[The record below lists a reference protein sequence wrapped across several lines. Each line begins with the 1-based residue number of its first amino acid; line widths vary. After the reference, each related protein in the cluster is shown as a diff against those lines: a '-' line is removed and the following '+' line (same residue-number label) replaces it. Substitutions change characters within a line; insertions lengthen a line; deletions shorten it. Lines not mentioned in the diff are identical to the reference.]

1 MEYTLNIEKHILKT
15 IKIIVPDNIDNLE
28 KQLDYVEEQLEKYIQ
43 DDNDLNLS
51 IKDLG
56 YKVTSTLAQY
66 ESKDISTNWFTPDM
80 K

>member
-28 KQLDYVEEQLEKYIQ
+28 KRLDYVEEQLEKYIQ

>member
-1 MEYTLNIEKHILKT
+1 MEYTLNIEKHLLKT
-15 IKIIVPDNIDNLE
+15 IKINVPDNIDNLE
-28 KQLDYVEEQLEKYIQ
+28 KRLDYVEEQLEKYIQ